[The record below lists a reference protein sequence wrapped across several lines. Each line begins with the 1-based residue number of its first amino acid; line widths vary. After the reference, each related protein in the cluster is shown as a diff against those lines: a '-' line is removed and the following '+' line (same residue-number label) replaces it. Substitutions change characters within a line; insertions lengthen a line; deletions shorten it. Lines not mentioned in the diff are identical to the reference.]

1 MNSLASENQNIKEKV
16 SKVESENA
24 EMKDRMR
31 KLEGLLLEMG
41 KAVSEMRK
49 GN

>member
-16 SKVESENA
+16 SQVESENA